1 MKMTAGHVIPKKT
14 YYAVFAALMVLLAAT
29 VGVAFVHLGE
39 WNVVA
44 AMTIA
49 VAKAVLII
57 LYFMH
62 VRYSSHVT
70 WMFVGAGFFW
80 LGILLVLSM
89 SDYLTRAWLPA
100 PTGWLP

>member
-1 MKMTAGHVIPKKT
+1 MASGHVIPRKT
-14 YYAVFAALMVLLAAT
+14 YFSVFAVLMVLLVAT
-29 VGVAFVHLGE
+29 IGVAYVHLGE
-39 WNVVA
+39 GNVVA

-62 VRYSSHVT
+62 VRYSSHLT
-70 WMFVGAGFFW
+70 WIFVGAGFFW

-89 SDYLTRAWLPA
+89 SDYLTRAWLPD